1 METRA
6 FEFTISVCLLGKGEM
21 KNKENGNGI
30 NCSSQFHLLP
40 FSFSLRQKK
49 KSSSRDLSQAKFL
62 QFCAQN
68 ISFLPA
74 AHFGRAF
81 LRYSKIADVVIL
93 IRRRKR
99 RRKGPER
106 EREREFGRIVRR
118 LSSSSSS
125 LFIIARE
132 EEEEH
137 IFEFAVKNL
146 WVPPSVAST

>member
-1 METRA
+1 MKNSFKENKEKELIVRRSFIQSVFFDKKKIFFSRPFA
-6 FEFTISVCLLGKGEM
+6 SKISVILCPEYLFFAG
-21 KNKENGNGI
+21 
-30 NCSSQFHLLP
+30 CTHWAS
-40 FSFSLRQKK
+40 SLRT
-49 KSSSRDLSQAKFL
+49 
-62 QFCAQN
+62 
-68 ISFLPA
+68 P
-74 AHFGRAF
+74 F
-81 LRYSKIADVVIL
+81 LRYSIVDVVIL

-118 LSSSSSS
+118 PSSSSSS

-137 IFEFAVKNL
+137 IFEFAVKNV

>member
-1 METRA
+1 MRKNLLLATFRKQNFCNFVPRISLFCRLHTLGFLTSDA
-6 FEFTISVCLLGKGEM
+6 HSYVILFT
-21 KNKENGNGI
+21 
-30 NCSSQFHLLP
+30 
-40 FSFSLRQKK
+40 
-49 KSSSRDLSQAKFL
+49 
-62 QFCAQN
+62 
-68 ISFLPA
+68 
-74 AHFGRAF
+74 
-81 LRYSKIADVVIL
+81 DVVIL

-118 LSSSSSS
+118 PSSSSSS

-137 IFEFAVKNL
+137 IFEFAVKNV

>member
-1 METRA
+1 
-6 FEFTISVCLLGKGEM
+6 M
-21 KNKENGNGI
+21 KNSFKENKENGI
-30 NCSSQFHLLP
+30 NCSSQFHLCIH
-40 FSFSLRQKK
+40 SESSTRQKK
-49 KSSSRDLSQAKFL
+49 NLRDLSQAKFL
-62 QFCAQN
+62 YFCAQN

-74 AHFGRAF
+74 AHTGLPHFGRAF
-81 LRYSKIADVVIL
+81 LRYSITDVVIL

-118 LSSSSSS
+118 PSSSSSS

-137 IFEFAVKNL
+137 IFEFAVKNV

>member
-1 METRA
+1 MELIVRRSFTFA
-6 FEFTISVCLLGKGEM
+6 FIQSSSTLRHK
-21 KNKENGNGI
+21 KN
-30 NCSSQFHLLP
+30 
-40 FSFSLRQKK
+40 KK

-62 QFCAQN
+62 YFCAQN

-74 AHFGRAF
+74 AHTGLPHFGRAF
-81 LRYSKIADVVIL
+81 LRHSIVDVVIL
-93 IRRRKR
+93 IRRRKS

-118 LSSSSSS
+118 PSSSSSS

>member
-1 METRA
+1 MLKRVRLNSQLL
-6 FEFTISVCLLGKGEM
+6 FVCWAKV
-21 KNKENGNGI
+21 KGI
-30 NCSSQFHLLP
+30 NCSSQFHLH
-40 FSFSLRQKK
+40 SFSLLRQKK
-49 KSSSRDLSQAKFL
+49 NQKSSSRDLSQAKFL
-62 QFCAQN
+62 YFCAQN

-74 AHFGRAF
+74 AHTGLPHFGREF
-81 LRYSKIADVVIL
+81 LRYSIVDVVIL
-93 IRRRKR
+93 IRRRKS

-118 LSSSSSS
+118 PSSSSSS

>member
-1 METRA
+1 
-6 FEFTISVCLLGKGEM
+6 M
-21 KNKENGNGI
+21 KNSFKENKEKELI
-30 NCSSQFHLLP
+30 VRRSFTCCLFHSESST
-40 FSFSLRQKK
+40 KK
-49 KSSSRDLSQAKFL
+49 KSSSRPFASK
-62 QFCAQN
+62 
-68 ISFLPA
+68 ISVILCPEYLFFAGCTHWASSLRTP
-74 AHFGRAF
+74 F
-81 LRYSKIADVVIL
+81 LRYSIVDVVIL

-118 LSSSSSS
+118 PSSSSSS

-137 IFEFAVKNL
+137 IFEFAVKNV